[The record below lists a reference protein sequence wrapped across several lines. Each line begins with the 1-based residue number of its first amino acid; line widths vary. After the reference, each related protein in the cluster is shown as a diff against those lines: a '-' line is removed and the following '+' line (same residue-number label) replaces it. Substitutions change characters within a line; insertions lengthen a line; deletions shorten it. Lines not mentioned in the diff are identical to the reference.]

1 MIRVLIAD
9 DHALLTDSLKI
20 VLESFSGFEVAGVAH
35 DGLKACEMC
44 EEIRPDVILMD
55 IKMPVLDGIDAIAR
69 IKAFDPNI
77 KVIILTSLE
86 ENDHIFKAFMNGA
99 DAYLM
104 KDTPSD
110 RLKVLIQCVHWGY
123 SIINGGEIKGILEA
137 AGRRKAAERK
147 CNQVLDALKEED
159 IEIIKCISEGRNNN
173 EIAEIFGYANG
184 TVKNKITRL
193 LEITGTGNRAQ
204 LVMFALK
211 HNLI

>member
-20 VLESFSGFEVAGVAH
+20 VLESFEGFEVVGVAH

-44 EEIRPDVILMD
+44 KETRPDVVLMD
-55 IKMPVLDGIDAIAR
+55 IKMPMLDGIDSIAR
-69 IKAFDPNI
+69 IKGFDPNI

-86 ENDHIFKAFMNGA
+86 EIDYILKAFMNGA

-104 KDTPSD
+104 KDTPPD

-123 SIINGGEIKGILEA
+123 DVMSGEIKGLLESA
-137 AGRRKAAERK
+137 CKRGGAERK
-147 CNQVLDALKEED
+147 RNQILDALKDED
-159 IEIIKCISEGRNNN
+159 IEIIKCISEGKNNSD
-173 EIAEIFGYANG
+173 IAEIFGYANG
-184 TVKNKITRL
+184 TVKNKVTRL

-211 HNLI
+211 HNII

>member
-35 DGLKACEMC
+35 DGQEACEMC
-44 EEIRPDVILMD
+44 ERIKPDVVLMD

-69 IKAFDPNI
+69 IKAIDPGI

-86 ENDHIFKAFMNGA
+86 EDEHILKAFMNGA

-104 KDTPSD
+104 KDTPPD

-123 SIINGGEIKGILEA
+123 VVMSGEIRSLLEA
-137 AGRRKAAERK
+137 AGKRKAVRRSSEA
-147 CNQVLDALKEED
+147 LDGLKEED
-159 IEIIKCISEGRNNN
+159 IEIIRCISEGKSNSD
-173 EIAEIFGYANG
+173 IAEIFGYANG

>member
-35 DGLKACEMC
+35 DGIQACEIC
-44 EEIRPDVILMD
+44 REIKPDVVLMD

-69 IKAFDPNI
+69 IKALCPGI

-86 ENDHIFKAFMNGA
+86 ENDHILRAFMNGA
-99 DAYLM
+99 DAYLL
-104 KDTPSD
+104 KDTPPD
-110 RLKVLIQCVHWGY
+110 RLKVLIQCVHWGH
-123 SIINGGEIKGILEA
+123 SIISGEIKGLLESA
-137 AGRRKAAERK
+137 DRRKKAENKRDK
-147 CNQVLDALKEED
+147 VLDMLKEED
-159 IEIIKCISEGRNNN
+159 IEIIRCISEGKNNSD
-173 EIAEIFGYANG
+173 IAEIFGYANG